1 MFLEIKL
8 ELKDMIHLE
17 ELMEKLEQE
26 YIGKI
31 TDVETLRIMLEDY
44 IDNMET
50 EYYFL
55 WKANQNII
63 LNTLVDYFG
72 FQQKED

>member
-1 MFLEIKL
+1 MYLEIKL

-26 YIGKI
+26 YNGKI
-31 TDVETLRIMLEDY
+31 TDVETLQTMLEDY
-44 IDNMET
+44 IDSFET

-63 LNTLVDYFG
+63 LDTLIDYFG